1 MERIKRIFIKIHEN
15 GVFEILVQDPGVA
28 VLIQYPDE
36 DASMNWQKRRDNQ
49 GDLPR
54 GSLN

>member
-28 VLIQYPDE
+28 LLIQYPDE
-36 DASMNWQKRRDNQ
+36 DASMNWQKRTDNQ